1 MRFSSVAALVV
12 LTLPALILSPTIQA
26 TPIPILL
33 NHAPDAKAAAE
44 FVALV
49 KRGTAGFNDWS
60 CHPSAEH
67 PNPLVLVHATMEV
80 PLTNWIYMG
89 PRFVAKGYCVFAM
102 TYGQNPKIP
111 LLYGVN
117 RMENSAQELAVF
129 VDKVLNATGA
139 DKVDMLGH
147 SQGSVMPR
155 YWMKY
160 LDGATKIRKLGRS
173 AFVDCYFW

>member
-1 MRFSSVAALVV
+1 MRFSSVVASAALI
-12 LTLPALILSPTIQA
+12 LAALILSPTIQA
-26 TPIPILL
+26 TPIPFSQDHIP
-33 NHAPDAKAAAE
+33 NAKAAAG
-44 FVALV
+44 FVELV

-60 CHPSAEH
+60 CRPSVEH
-67 PNPLVLVHATMEV
+67 PNPLVLVHATMEI

-89 PRFVAKGYCVFAM
+89 PRFVAKGYCVFAL
-102 TYGQNPKIP
+102 TYGQNPKFP

-117 RMENSAQELAVF
+117 RMEESAQELAVF
-129 VDKVLNATGA
+129 VNKVLNATGA

-160 LDGATKIRKLGRS
+160 LGGATKIRK
-173 AFVDCYFW
+173 

>member
-1 MRFSSVAALVV
+1 MPKR
-12 LTLPALILSPTIQA
+12 
-26 TPIPILL
+26 
-33 NHAPDAKAAAE
+33 AE

-60 CHPSAEH
+60 CRPSAEH

-89 PRFVAKGYCVFAM
+89 PRFVAKGYCAFAL

-111 LLYGVN
+111 LLYGVT
-117 RMENSAQELAVF
+117 RMEKSAQELAGF

-160 LDGATKIRKLGRS
+160 LGGATKIRKVELKCCCCI
-173 AFVDCYFW
+173 VH

>member
-1 MRFSSVAALVV
+1 MRYSNVVAYSAFIL
-12 LTLPALILSPTIQA
+12 AAFILSPTIQA
-26 TPIPILL
+26 TPIPTSQDHTP
-33 NHAPDAKAAAE
+33 NAKSAAD
-44 FVALV
+44 FVELV
-49 KRGTAGFNDWS
+49 KRGTTGFNDWS
-60 CHPSAEH
+60 CRPSAEH

-89 PRFVAKGYCVFAM
+89 PRFVAKGYCVFAL

-117 RMENSAQELAVF
+117 RMEKSAQELAVF

-160 LDGATKIRKLGRS
+160 LGGAAKTRK
-173 AFVDCYFW
+173 